1 MAKSRKKYLP
11 QKLFAKLTR
20 VARKRFDKSKSTQK
34 TYQETQKWVSANLY
48 PLFKGENPN
57 KVKISDIEAALD
69 AILSGKKGP
78 TKQKITCGDVFS
90 VPDGDILEMNWWELE
105 DTLFKI
111 DPIVQTRINAEGF
124 FTSSTLPA
132 GQLYADSDT
141 KEAINLIRENQEN
154 LSGATWVGVR
164 KLKKGKKND
173 GSPCNYFIDFVL
185 STDGDVD
192 YSDEVFGEEISLTPE
207 QEAQRDERRKQIE
220 EIKRQRAKARRAKQR
235 KRPKSTKQPVSAP
248 KKQDAEREKQL
259 VKALE
264 LLRKDF
270 DDGIFTKAEYKKE
283 RAKLISKFE
292 EGGEIL

>member
-1 MAKSRKKYLP
+1 
-11 QKLFAKLTR
+11 
-20 VARKRFDKSKSTQK
+20 
-34 TYQETQKWVSANLY
+34 
-48 PLFKGENPN
+48 
-57 KVKISDIEAALD
+57 
-69 AILSGKKGP
+69 
-78 TKQKITCGDVFS
+78 
-90 VPDGDILEMNWWELE
+90 
-105 DTLFKI
+105 
-111 DPIVQTRINAEGF
+111 
-124 FTSSTLPA
+124 
-132 GQLYADSDT
+132 
-141 KEAINLIRENQEN
+141 

-235 KRPKSTKQPVSAP
+235 KRPKSAKQPVSAP